1 MGPLMVGLTDRQKK
15 VIWDLCYPFS
25 DCTLSV
31 ISYWFIDPLML
42 KALVTAGCGK
52 VLLIDPDTSYFV
64 KGVTLI
70 SFMLAR
76 LLNVEAPSVAA
87 SIFRD
92 RFSSLM

>member
-1 MGPLMVGLTDRQKK
+1 MGPLIVRLKKK
-15 VIWDLCYPFS
+15 VFWDLYYPFS
-25 DCTLSV
+25 DCTVSV
-31 ISYWFIDPLML
+31 ISYWFKDPLML
-42 KALVTAGCGK
+42 KALVTVDCGK
-52 VLLIDPDTSYFV
+52 VLLIDPDTSYSV
-64 KGVTLI
+64 KGATLI

>member
-1 MGPLMVGLTDRQKK
+1 
-15 VIWDLCYPFS
+15 
-25 DCTLSV
+25 
-31 ISYWFIDPLML
+31 ML
-42 KALVTAGCGK
+42 KAPVTVDSGK
-52 VLLIDPDTSYFV
+52 VLLIDPDTSYSV

-70 SFMLAR
+70 SFMPAR